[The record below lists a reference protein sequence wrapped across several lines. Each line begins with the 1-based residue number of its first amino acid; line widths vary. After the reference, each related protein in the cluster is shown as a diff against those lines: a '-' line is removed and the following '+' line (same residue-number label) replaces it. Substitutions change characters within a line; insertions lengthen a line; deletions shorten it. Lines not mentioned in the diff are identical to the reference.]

1 MSTPK
6 RTGRRRRYT
15 KIEKMEALHVMVEDA
30 KSRSDGVPNYSD
42 VCKATGI
49 SHGSLRTWWG
59 AHRRGGFEEMADR
72 QDEGRPDLVLPPMP
86 APLSEMTQAQ
96 YATWRLESL
105 QASQAYA
112 AKVGNFTA
120 VATIDKRMS
129 EHQQVVVSERE
140 KARPAS
146 SRLELLRIRVIAA
159 GLCA

>member
-1 MSTPK
+1 VATPK
-6 RTGRRRRYT
+6 LTGRRQRYT
-15 KIEKMEALHVMVEDA
+15 RAEKLAAVLLLEESAT
-30 KSRSDGVPNYSD
+30 DGRDGPNYSD
-42 VCKATGI
+42 CERATGI
-49 SHGSLRTWWG
+49 SRGSLRTWWS
-59 AHRRGGFEEMADR
+59 AYQRGELVAKANK
-72 QDEGRPDLVLPPMP
+72 QDSGRPDLVLPPLP
-86 APLSEMTQAQ
+86 AALSEMTQGQ

-105 QASQAYA
+105 QAAQAYA

-146 SRLELLRIRVIAA
+146 SRLEILRIRVIAA